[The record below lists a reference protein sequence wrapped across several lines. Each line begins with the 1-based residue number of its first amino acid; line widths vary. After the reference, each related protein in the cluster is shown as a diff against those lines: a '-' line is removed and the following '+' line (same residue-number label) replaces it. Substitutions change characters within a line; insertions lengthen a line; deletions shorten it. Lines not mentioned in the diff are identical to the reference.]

1 MPAMW
6 VFGLTDSSMKSSR
19 DRSRLPGLIGA
30 GSRQIVPRMHTPFL
44 WLGSDVI
51 FCLVMVGWLLFAPL
65 IWANHGDQTPLASPI
80 ADVSFCNQATSMTP
94 GETAA
99 PVLKTIEP

>member
-1 MPAMW
+1 MPAMC
-6 VFGLTDSSMKSSR
+6 VLGLTASSMKSR
-19 DRSRLPGLIGA
+19 RLRSRLHGLMGA
-30 GSRQIVPRMHTPFL
+30 GSKQMVPRMHTPFL

-51 FCLVMVGWLLFAPL
+51 FCFVMVGWLLFAL
-65 IWANHGDQTPLASPI
+65 VIWANHGDHTPLAAPI

-99 PVLKTIEP
+99 PVLK